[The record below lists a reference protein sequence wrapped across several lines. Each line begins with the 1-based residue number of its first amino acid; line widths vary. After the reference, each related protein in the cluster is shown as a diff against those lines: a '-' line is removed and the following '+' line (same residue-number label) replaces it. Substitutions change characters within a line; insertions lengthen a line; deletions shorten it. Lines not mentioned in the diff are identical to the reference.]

1 MGKKAKAKA
10 RMKRERKRVNKA
22 IAQVHNLVVL
32 IRRRFLDKASHEP
45 GRADRCPC
53 GVPWTDC
60 PRRAE
65 LQGKVRWM

>member
-10 RMKRERKRVNKA
+10 KAKRERKRVNKA

-32 IRRRFLDKASHEP
+32 IRRRLAEP

-53 GVPWTDC
+53 GVKWEDC